1 MRYLEILL
9 VVFCLAMQCWAI
21 PAPDDTFIIRQPDGT
36 ELEARWLGDE
46 NFHVLATADGQIIL
60 EDVLGYYS
68 YANEKGEPSGIYAR
82 NPADRSAQDLMFLL
96 TLNQESIFETLWK
109 EAPKV
114 ETLDYRTPEYIYRD
128 VMRMPTPN
136 TKLTIGDIRG
146 LVVLVQFSDVK
157 FKSSNAQAQFVDYM
171 NKEGYNEYHNIGSVR
186 DYFYKNSMGVFRP
199 TFDVYGPVT
208 LSGTRESYGGVKGA
222 ENYPGGRKALS
233 EALDTLIKWGT
244 VDFSKYDNDGDGY
257 VDFVYMF
264 YAGIGSNY
272 SGNTKAIW
280 PHAWVFSP
288 IKYLGS
294 GKRVERYACSNEI
307 DGSAY
312 QYNSNTDVL
321 GGIGNFVHEFGH
333 VLGLPDLY
341 DRSGEQQNKKA
352 TPKEWDVM
360 DQGVYNCP
368 WNTARSKNCT
378 PPYFSAFERMSLGW
392 MTPTELYAVGE
403 VRLDKLDDNVA
414 YSITNPENPDE
425 IFLLEYRTKQTWD
438 QGHKNSGILLW
449 HIDYVKSVWEDRSI
463 NNDGDHMYV
472 DIEEAVPNTGTYSLA
487 SDVFP
492 GTGNVKEFED
502 FTFWDGSRAQ
512 VRIYDISESSDKT
525 FALFKVDMEVE
536 SSSSEASSSS
546 AEESS
551 SSKEASSSSEVQS
564 SSSEEI
570 LSSSSNGAAGFA
582 SKTFDAGNVSVLR
595 QGNTVL
601 VQLSRHGKNTVRL
614 FGLNGNVVYEKSFE
628 GDRIA
633 VPLST
638 NMGKQTFVL
647 TVEQDGVLLT
657 TRQIR

>member
-9 VVFCLAMQCWAI
+9 VVFCLALQCWAV
-21 PAPDDTFIIRQPDGT
+21 PAPDDTFLIRQPDGA
-36 ELEARWLGDE
+36 ELEVRWLGDE

-82 NPADRSAQDLMFLL
+82 NSADRSAQDLMFLL
-96 TLNQESIFETLWK
+96 TLDQESIFGTLRK
-109 EAPKV
+109 VAPKV

-136 TKLTIGDIRG
+136 AKLTIGDIRG
-146 LVVLVQFSDVK
+146 LVVLVQFSDIK

-208 LSGTRESYGGVKGA
+208 ISGTRESYGGVKADRNYAGA
-222 ENYPGGRKALS
+222 RSALS

-244 VDFSKYDNDGDGY
+244 VDFSKYDNDGDGI

-288 IKYLGS
+288 SKNLGS
-294 GKRVERYACSNEI
+294 GKRAYRYACSNEI

-321 GGIGNFVHEFGH
+321 GGIGTFVHEFGH
-333 VLGLPDLY
+333 VLGLPDMY
-341 DRSGEQQNKKA
+341 DLDLANKK
-352 TPKEWDVM
+352 TLKEWDVM

-368 WNTARSKNCT
+368 YNTDRSKNCT
-378 PPYFSAFERMSLGW
+378 PPHFSAFERMSLGW

-414 YSITNPENPDE
+414 YSITNPENSDE
-425 IFLLEYRTKQTWD
+425 VFLLEYRTQQTWD

-449 HIDYVKSVWEDRSI
+449 HIDYVQSVWTGKTI
-463 NNDGDHMYV
+463 NQDVNHMHV

-492 GTGNVKEFED
+492 GTGNVQEFED
-502 FTFWDGSRAQ
+502 FIFWDGSKAD

-525 FALFKVDMEVE
+525 YALFKVDMEVV
-536 SSSSEASSSS
+536 SSSSEESSSS

-551 SSKEASSSSEVQS
+551 SSEEVS
-564 SSSEEI
+564 SSSEEQSSSSVVV
-570 LSSSSNGAAGFA
+570 LSSSSNGEMGFTG
-582 SKTFDAGNVSVLR
+582 KTFAASNVSVLR
-595 QGNTVL
+595 QGHSVL
-601 VQLSRHGKNTVRL
+601 VQLSRRGKNTVRL
-614 FGLNGNVVYEKSFE
+614 FGLNGNVVYEESFE
-628 GDRIA
+628 GDRIV
-633 VPLST
+633 VPLSA

-647 TVEQDGVLLT
+647 TVEQDGALLT

>member
-82 NPADRSAQDLMFLL
+82 NSADRSAQDLMFLL
-96 TLNQESIFETLWK
+96 PLDQESIFDALRK

-114 ETLDYRTPEYIYRD
+114 ETLDYRTPEYIYKD

-146 LVVLVQFSDVK
+146 LVVLVQFSDIK

-208 LSGTRESYGGVKGA
+208 LSGTRESYGGVKADRNYAGA
-222 ENYPGGRKALS
+222 RNALS

-244 VDFSKYDNDGDGY
+244 VDFSKYDNDGDGV

-272 SGNTKAIW
+272 SGDTKAIW

-288 IKYLGS
+288 RKNLGS
-294 GKRVERYACSNEI
+294 GKKAYRYACSNEI

-333 VLGLPDLY
+333 VLGLPDFY
-341 DRSGEQQNKKA
+341 DLDLVNKK
-352 TPKEWDVM
+352 TLKEWDVM

-368 WNTARSKNCT
+368 WNTDRSKNCT
-378 PPYFSAFERMSLGW
+378 PPHFSAFERMSLGW

-425 IFLLEYRTKQTWD
+425 VFLLEYRTQQTWD

-449 HIDYVKSVWEDRSI
+449 HIDYVQSVWTEKTI
-463 NNDGDHMYV
+463 NQDVNHMHV
-472 DIEEAVPNTGTYSLA
+472 DIEEAVPNTGTYSLD

-492 GTGNVKEFED
+492 GTGKVREFED
-502 FTFWDGSRAQ
+502 FTFWDGSRAE

-525 FALFKVDMEVE
+525 YALFKVDMEGV
-536 SSSSEASSSS
+536 SSSS

-551 SSKEASSSSEVQS
+551 SSEEASSSSEEQS
-564 SSSEEI
+564 SSSEDV
-570 LSSSSNGAAGFA
+570 LSSSSNGAAGFSGKA
-582 SKTFDAGNVSVLR
+582 LVAGNVSVLR